1 MIELL
6 DDTDKDE
13 THEGGGVKNSKQ
25 RRKKAT
31 IEIDNDSDSEPE
43 SD

>member
-25 RRKKAT
+25 HRKKAT